1 MRELSV
7 TKKSN
12 KAKLTDLGARH
23 FAIHKQVLISKF
35 AFGPEKLSDLASTL
49 YQIFFKNE
57 IKRVQ
62 NRIELRN

>member
-35 AFGPEKLSDLASTL
+35 AFGPEKLSDLARNGPQLRACSTK
-49 YQIFFKNE
+49 YSSKT
-57 IKRVQ
+57 K
-62 NRIELRN
+62 